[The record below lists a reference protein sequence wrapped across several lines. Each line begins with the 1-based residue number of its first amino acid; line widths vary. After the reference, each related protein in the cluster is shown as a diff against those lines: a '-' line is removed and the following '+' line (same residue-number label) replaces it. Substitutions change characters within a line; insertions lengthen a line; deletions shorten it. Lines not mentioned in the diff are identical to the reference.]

1 MPRDTQVEL
10 DAAVPGLSDHDSA
23 PHGDADSTGAPPW
36 DTLHDQ
42 AQQLSSHEALY
53 DTLFSRI
60 RAALVSDPETETDEQ
75 RQRMSLREEH
85 GLLWHSDTRL
95 YVPNR
100 DQLRLDVLYWH
111 HDVPWKAHMGIKRT
125 VRMTTQ
131 QFFWPNM
138 QADITN
144 YVDSCTSCQ
153 SNKTDRRRK
162 VPALS
167 PLVPP
172 SSCWRTIGVDLITD
186 LPKSETGHNALC
198 VFVCHL
204 SKMVR
209 LIPTVTTLSAP
220 GFAKLFFSQVFPH
233 YGFPLNLVSDGG
245 PQWNSEFWKSL
256 CQRAGVALLLST
268 AFHAQTNGQTE
279 RTNEVVECATGHYTS
294 ADMSDWDDLL
304 PLVEFAMNSAH
315 HEAIKST
322 PFKMNRI
329 TFPAN
334 PFDVLLHHHAE
345 SPLNQRA
352 GSEFL
357 PFVMVSAPTSALTKK
372 SSALAAVLSAPSRS

>member
-1 MPRDTQVEL
+1 
-10 DAAVPGLSDHDSA
+10 
-23 PHGDADSTGAPPW
+23 
-36 DTLHDQ
+36 
-42 AQQLSSHEALY
+42 
-53 DTLFSRI
+53 
-60 RAALVSDPETETDEQ
+60 
-75 RQRMSLREEH
+75 MSLREEH

-100 DQLRLDVLYWH
+100 DNLRLDVLYWH
-111 HDVPWKAHMGIKRT
+111 HDVPWMAHVGIKRT

-162 VPALS
+162 VPTLS
-167 PLVPP
+167 PRVPP
-172 SSCWRTIGVDLITD
+172 SSCWCTIGVDLITN
-186 LPKSETGHNALC
+186 LPKSESGHDAIRD
-198 VFVCHL
+198 FVCHL

-233 YGFPLNLVSDGG
+233 YGFPLNLVSDRG
-245 PQWNSEFWKSL
+245 PQWTSEFWKSL

-279 RTNEVVECATGHYTS
+279 RTNEVVECATRHY
-294 ADMSDWDDLL
+294 SDVSLIRCWLIRV
-304 PLVEFAMNSAH
+304 PL
-315 HEAIKST
+315 
-322 PFKMNRI
+322 
-329 TFPAN
+329 
-334 PFDVLLHHHAE
+334 
-345 SPLNQRA
+345 
-352 GSEFL
+352 
-357 PFVMVSAPTSALTKK
+357 
-372 SSALAAVLSAPSRS
+372 